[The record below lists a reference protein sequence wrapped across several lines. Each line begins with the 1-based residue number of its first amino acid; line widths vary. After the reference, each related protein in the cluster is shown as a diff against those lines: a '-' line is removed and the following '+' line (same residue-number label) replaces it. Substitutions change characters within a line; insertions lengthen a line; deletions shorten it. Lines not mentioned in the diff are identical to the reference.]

1 MRITKIET
9 ITYPNVTQVHAGGI
23 GWTWVRLHTDA
34 GLYGLGET
42 FPAPSCEK
50 AVILSD
56 YAPVLLGRDPR
67 DIERLWLDLFTHIQY
82 RGWGGA
88 EIRALSA
95 IDVALWDLLGK
106 CAGLP
111 VYALLG
117 GQCWDTIPIYN
128 TCYDDR
134 YDFND
139 QPVELA
145 KELMELGIR
154 AMKIWPFDSIAIRN
168 RGQSITNEE
177 IQEGS
182 GPIRKIR
189 EALGDSMQIMVEFH
203 GFWNLP
209 CAVEI
214 ARALEPYNVAW
225 LEEILPQ
232 DNMAAYEVL
241 ARQVKQPLCVSER
254 LLTRWGYRELLERSV
269 ASIIMP
275 DLAWCGGISEARK
288 IAIAAHTNYLP
299 VAYHNCGGPITHFA
313 SWHLA
318 LASANLKILETV
330 RRHYNDRFVPVATAA
345 GAPQEGRLGVPTGPG
360 LGVDLREDFLRSG
373 KVEFDF
379 VDERT
384 VHRSQA
390 RWGQGESIGPKSANL
405 SVGHALNRG
414 KTYKAHRKQRNKKNA
429 SDK

>member
-1 MRITKIET
+1 MRITKVET

-34 GLYGLGET
+34 GFYGLGET
-42 FPAPSCEK
+42 FPAPECEK

-67 DIERLWLDLFTHIQY
+67 DLERLWLDLFTHVQY

-106 CAGLP
+106 CAALP

-117 GQCWDTIPIYN
+117 GRCWDTIPIYN
-128 TCYDDR
+128 TCYDDS
-134 YDFND
+134 YDFNE

-145 KELMELGIR
+145 RELMGLGIR
-154 AMKIWPFDSIAIRN
+154 AMKIWPFDGIAIRN
-168 RGQSITNEE
+168 RGQSITKEE
-177 IQEGS
+177 IREGS
-182 GPIRKIR
+182 EPIRKIR
-189 EALGDSMQIMVEFH
+189 EALGDSIEIMVEFH

-225 LEEILPQ
+225 LEEMLPQ
-232 DNMAAYEVL
+232 DNLAAYEAL

-254 LLTRWGYRELLERSV
+254 LLTRWGYRELLEGFA

-288 IAIAAHTNYLP
+288 IASAAHTMYLP

-313 SWHLA
+313 NWHLA
-318 LASANLKILETV
+318 MATPNLKILETV
-330 RRHYNDRFVPVATAA
+330 RRHYNERFVPVATAP
-345 GAPQEGRLGVPTGPG
+345 GAPHGGKLRVPPGPG

-373 KVEFDF
+373 SVQSDF
-379 VDERT
+379 IDERS
-384 VHRSQA
+384 VHRWQA
-390 RWGQGESIGPKSANL
+390 RWGRAESISPKGP
-405 SVGHALNRG
+405 G
-414 KTYKAHRKQRNKKNA
+414 
-429 SDK
+429 

>member
-1 MRITKIET
+1 MKITKVET
-9 ITYPNVTQVHAGGI
+9 VTYPNVTEVHAGRI
-23 GWTWVRLHTDA
+23 GWTWVRLHTDT
-34 GLYGLGET
+34 GLCGLGET
-42 FPAPSCEK
+42 FPAPDCER
-50 AVILSD
+50 AAILAD
-56 YAPVLLGRDPR
+56 YAPVLLGRDPC
-67 DIERLWLDLFTHIQY
+67 DIERLWLDLFTQIQY

-111 VYALLG
+111 VYTLLG

-128 TCYDDR
+128 TCYDDS
-134 YDFND
+134 YDFNK

-145 KELMELGIR
+145 KDLMRSDIN

-168 RGQSITNEE
+168 RGQSITNDE
-177 IQEGS
+177 IKQGS
-182 GPIRKIR
+182 EPIQKIR

-214 ARALEPYNVAW
+214 ARALEPYNVTW
-225 LEEILPQ
+225 LEEMLPQ
-232 DNMAAYEVL
+232 DNMAAYEAL
-241 ARQVKQPLCVSER
+241 ARQVKQPLCISER

-275 DLAWCGGISEARK
+275 DLAWCGGLSEARK

-318 LASANLKILETV
+318 MATPNLKILETV
-330 RRHYNDRFVPVATAA
+330 RRHYNERFVPIVTTS
-345 GAPQEGRLGVPTGPG
+345 GTPQGGKLGVPPGPG
-360 LGVDLREDFLRSG
+360 LGVELREDFLHSS
-373 KVEFDF
+373 KVQLAF
-379 VDERT
+379 VDEHNVR
-384 VHRSQA
+384 HSQVL
-390 RWGQGESIGPKSANL
+390 WGRGEAGSPK
-405 SVGHALNRG
+405 G
-414 KTYKAHRKQRNKKNA
+414 T
-429 SDK
+429 D